1 MPTSSNNLDFSDM
14 ITWLKEDLKKEGYK
28 ILDTF
33 EKDARL
39 PIDLHCI
46 KESGEGI
53 KNLIILVA
61 SINKIEKEFQE
72 KLLFFQYYISSY
84 IDPLNYA
91 LVLAIPAKA
100 EIDTEPFFAE
110 EKEDKEKD
118 FYTEY
123 GFGVWLVYNKD
134 RIDKAKYPAIP
145 LRNKISEDLVKY
157 LNKIDESLEKYSL
170 KIVPFVDQNIH
181 NSIKGMTAFN
191 PPKFNERLID
201 YHLLEQSLKISKTS
215 YCNCLC
221 EGINEYL
228 SKKPDSFKFCI
239 NLITN
244 LWYNCI
250 PEVLYPDV
258 LSKLETLLKEMNP
271 HYRDHYIHQ
280 FQVFL
285 LGELIIDILYKN
297 KKIEKNIDELCK
309 GWMLASTF
317 HDVNYPVQE
326 HDKFMRDFFD
336 QTLGHHQFGLL
347 DFKNNYVDCKFSSS
361 IELIIGYMHKCFED
375 SNGANTLTTEMMN
388 LIREFFY
395 YRVTLSKNHGILSA
409 LGLMKKLENQ
419 LDLHKI
425 IIPASAAC
433 AFHDDDIWH
442 PLKGIK
448 VEKKDDD
455 IKGLENLLKRSLL
468 KQIDFKSHPLVFL
481 LILCDNIQDWGRHYK
496 DSEREKQIIEA
507 NFKLKDITYSSDY
520 VKIQLYFTS
529 TRKSRKFMYYKEQD
543 FERIE
548 SLLKSPSIGFKI
560 EYWDRIKDEKSDY
573 EYLIH

>member
-1 MPTSSNNLDFSDM
+1 M
-14 ITWLKEDLKKEGYK
+14 ISWVKEDLRKEGYR

-46 KESGEGI
+46 SESSEGI

-61 SINKIEKEFQE
+61 SVNKITKDFQE

-84 IDPLNYA
+84 IDPLKYA

-110 EKEDKEKD
+110 DKEDKEKD
-118 FYTEY
+118 FYMES
-123 GFGVWLVYNKD
+123 GFGVWFVYNKD
-134 RIDKAKYPAIP
+134 RIDKTKYPTIP
-145 LRNKISEDLVKY
+145 MRIKISEDLVKY
-157 LNKIDESLEKYSL
+157 LNKIDESLGKYSL
-170 KIVPFVDQNIH
+170 KIVPFIDQNIH

-215 YCNCLC
+215 YCDCLR

-228 SKKPDSFKFCI
+228 SYKPDSFEFCT
-239 NLITN
+239 NLIKT
-244 LWYNCI
+244 LWSNCI
-250 PEVLYPDV
+250 PKVPYPDI
-258 LSKLETLLKEMNP
+258 LSKFESLLKEMNP

-285 LGELIIDILYKN
+285 IGELIIDILNKN
-297 KKIEKNIDELCK
+297 KKLERNIDELCK

-326 HDKFMRDFFD
+326 HDKFMKEFFD
-336 QTLGHHQFGLL
+336 QTLGNHQFGLL

-361 IELIIGYMHKCFED
+361 IELILGFMQNCFID
-375 SNGANTLTTEMMN
+375 KDTPILTTETMN

-409 LGLMKKLENQ
+409 LGLMKKLENH
-419 LDLHKI
+419 LDLHKV
-425 IIPASAAC
+425 IIPASAAI

-448 VEKKDDD
+448 GERKDDNTTRFESL
-455 IKGLENLLKRSLL
+455 INLSPLKR
-468 KQIDFKSHPLVFL
+468 IDFTKHPLVFL

-496 DSEREKQIIEA
+496 DSERETQVKEA
-507 NFKLKDITYSSDY
+507 NFKLKNIEYTSNK
-520 VKIQLYFTS
+520 VTIQLYFTS
-529 TRKSRKFMYYKEQD
+529 TRKSRILMHYKEQD
-543 FERIE
+543 FENIE
-548 SLLKSPSIGFKI
+548 SLLTSPIEFKI

-573 EYLIH
+573 EYSIH